1 MPVPQTPIKAV
12 VFDFDGL
19 MFNTE
24 DIFEAAGRELL
35 QRRGLELTPQLLS
48 LMMGRRP
55 MEAFQFMVD
64 MHGMTEPIPDLLEE
78 ARLIFFDL
86 IPDMLQPMPGLHELL
101 DHIESRRLPKG
112 VATSSTRSYL
122 EDLLSRHEL
131 LDRFHVTLTAEDV
144 THGKPHPE
152 IYLAAAQRLGIQ
164 PGEML
169 VLEDSEAGT
178 NAAAAAEAV
187 IVSVPHQHSRGH
199 DFSRAHYVAERLDDP
214 WVLERLGIALTR

>member
-1 MPVPQTPIKAV
+1 MTLHQPPIKAV

-35 QRRGLELTPQLLS
+35 ARRGLEMTPQLLS
-48 LMMGRRP
+48 TMMGRRP

-64 MHGMTEPIPDLLEE
+64 MHGLTEPIPDLLEE
-78 ARLIFFDL
+78 SRVIFSDL
-86 IPDMLQPMPGLHELL
+86 IPGMLQPMPGLHELL
-101 DHIESRRLPKG
+101 EHLESRDLPKG
-112 VATSSTRSYL
+112 VATSSSRSYL

-131 LDRFHVTLTAEDV
+131 LERFHVTLTAEDV

-152 IYLAAAQRLGIQ
+152 IYLAAAQRLGIH
-164 PGEML
+164 PSEML

-178 NAAAAAEAV
+178 NAAASAEAV
-187 IVSVPHQHSRGH
+187 IVSVPHQHSRSH

-214 WVLERLGIALTR
+214 WVLDRLG